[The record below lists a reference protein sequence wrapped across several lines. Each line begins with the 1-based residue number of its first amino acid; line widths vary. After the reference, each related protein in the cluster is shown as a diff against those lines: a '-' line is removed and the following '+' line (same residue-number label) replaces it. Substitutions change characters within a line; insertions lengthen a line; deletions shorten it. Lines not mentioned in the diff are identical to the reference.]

1 MQIKKI
7 LFIFL
12 IGFVTIAHAQQ
23 IKPKSN
29 SKLLIENAVNTNV
42 NPEDLRRKI
51 EAFGSLLKVEND
63 PQKRSSIRLARA
75 SLYLNLARKIRAAK
89 RTTKLSAEELQALNS
104 ASLESSALIKFSK
117 NNKDLSFAYYI
128 RAMSEVDLDKIKEAV
143 SDFQMSIKYDSQ
155 NERTAIVAIYLGEY
169 YFEQEDY
176 SNALKYYSNYAKS
189 MNPKQQDLVF
199 YKAAWCYVGQKSWI
213 QAQQYFGR
221 IITKSGKSAFSKDSL
236 RDLAF
241 VYTQANSEKEIIDK
255 GLDLAAHNQDPELLF
270 LTSAFSTLQRETKK
284 KGLEIFK
291 VLLEKTQDPVKR
303 VELRLTL
310 MRSLK
315 TDDLSAVYLQAF
327 IDLQKEI
334 IAQYK
339 VWPKI
344 QEKLG
349 KELQIESEQALSVTI
364 EAYSSKE
371 KANKASKSAVDVNA
385 TLKYLLK
392 NYLAFYPQSTM
403 NGKVVELLMDF
414 CQNTNDEQCVRD
426 VTSDILKNEKYK
438 SLQERANLLIIDSI
452 GKSPKSETEYQEA
465 LTQFIAKFP
474 KSSKLPEAKKRLLNY
489 FIKQKKWA
497 EALPLAK
504 DLVTENPSADDFFQ
518 LQWLRFQI
526 GNFKEILDEPIQA
539 YEKQDKRF
547 TSLRRESTLKM
558 AMQSKGDT
566 DQDFSSYQNYIR
578 DFIKMSD
585 DETKKKSAI
594 LHFFELASKKKKYS
608 ESIKFYQT
616 LSSSQKKDSDYIQWI
631 KKILM
636 DSFCEDRIEVMNL
649 FFQDR
654 DSSAFANFDEDRALY
669 FVVTKSKELES
680 IWPKLSQEK
689 KNYFSGL
696 LILTQPDLVLRMSHI
711 TSKSLIKDKAFN
723 FLAMQISQAKEL
735 PDLSKEQ
742 KQILR
747 DILPK
752 DLKIYE
758 EIILEKE
765 LKKILSRQA
774 KAPKALKEVKSI
786 LELVQKSRPNVIKAM
801 KTEPS
806 VVKKRVLE
814 LAIKMESSTAELI
827 MNSTTPKELAQDQ
840 IPEYKKGL
848 EDLAKQFSDQQKEY
862 AKISDKMTSTENANI
877 KKELEKPNLGLWK
890 LPISMNETLLKKRL
904 ESLGLSYL
912 LALLDVQKGRHEI
925 QEVDYY
931 WLRSWLLINT
941 GNLGLINY
949 VHDELVSAKQQE
961 ILDAWIIKN

>member
-1 MQIKKI
+1 M
-7 LFIFL
+7 LF
-12 IGFVTIAHAQQ
+12 
-23 IKPKSN
+23 
-29 SKLLIENAVNTNV
+29 
-42 NPEDLRRKI
+42 
-51 EAFGSLLKVEND
+51 
-63 PQKRSSIRLARA
+63 RS
-75 SLYLNLARKIRAAK
+75 
-89 RTTKLSAEELQALNS
+89 
-104 ASLESSALIKFSK
+104 
-117 NNKDLSFAYYI
+117 
-128 RAMSEVDLDKIKEAV
+128 
-143 SDFQMSIKYDSQ
+143 
-155 NERTAIVAIYLGEY
+155 
-169 YFEQEDY
+169 
-176 SNALKYYSNYAKS
+176 
-189 MNPKQQDLVF
+189 
-199 YKAAWCYVGQKSWI
+199 
-213 QAQQYFGR
+213 
-221 IITKSGKSAFSKDSL
+221 
-236 RDLAF
+236 
-241 VYTQANSEKEIIDK
+241 
-255 GLDLAAHNQDPELLF
+255 
-270 LTSAFSTLQRETKK
+270 
-284 KGLEIFK
+284 
-291 VLLEKTQDPVKR
+291 
-303 VELRLTL
+303 
-310 MRSLK
+310 
-315 TDDLSAVYLQAF
+315 
-327 IDLQKEI
+327 
-334 IAQYK
+334 
-339 VWPKI
+339 
-344 QEKLG
+344 
-349 KELQIESEQALSVTI
+349 
-364 EAYSSKE
+364 
-371 KANKASKSAVDVNA
+371 
-385 TLKYLLK
+385 
-392 NYLAFYPQSTM
+392 
-403 NGKVVELLMDF
+403 
-414 CQNTNDEQCVRD
+414 
-426 VTSDILKNEKYK
+426 
-438 SLQERANLLIIDSI
+438 
-452 GKSPKSETEYQEA
+452 
-465 LTQFIAKFP
+465 
-474 KSSKLPEAKKRLLNY
+474 
-489 FIKQKKWA
+489 
-497 EALPLAK
+497 
-504 DLVTENPSADDFFQ
+504 
-518 LQWLRFQI
+518 
-526 GNFKEILDEPIQA
+526 
-539 YEKQDKRF
+539 
-547 TSLRRESTLKM
+547 
-558 AMQSKGDT
+558 
-566 DQDFSSYQNYIR
+566 
-578 DFIKMSD
+578 
-585 DETKKKSAI
+585 